1 MDVPWGPMA
10 VPTAPGTPA
19 MFVFLDEAATDQV
32 RDGLRG
38 CNSSIFPRQRFYSAD
53 LECQEAVNQFTS
65 LTYAP

>member
-1 MDVPWGPMA
+1 MA

-19 MFVFLDEAATDQV
+19 MFVFKDEAVTDQV

-38 CNSSIFPRQRFYSAD
+38 CNGSIFPRQRFYNTVLN

-65 LTYAP
+65 H